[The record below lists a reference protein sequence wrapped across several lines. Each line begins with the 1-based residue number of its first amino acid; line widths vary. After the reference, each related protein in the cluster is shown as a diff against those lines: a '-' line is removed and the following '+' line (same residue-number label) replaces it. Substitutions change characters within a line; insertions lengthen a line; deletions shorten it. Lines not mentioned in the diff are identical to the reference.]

1 MKLLIVD
8 ENSEILDEFESLLAG
23 TPHTALYAS
32 DGEEA
37 LHSFEE
43 TSPDAVLCGLMLP
56 KLGGLE
62 LIKEVRERQP
72 ELPFVLTAKTTNP
85 EPILQALSLGACDF
99 LTKPLKPAMVQHTLN
114 RIESLSKGFPDVGL
128 APECLVQE
136 SLTLEIGND
145 FEMIPQVA
153 AVLTRDLRVYKLIEP
168 RDQFLV
174 NLLLKEALEN
184 AIFHGNLELSA
195 QLREGNFEAFHAT
208 ARLQSEQEPYCDR
221 KVVVQYEVTRNSV
234 KYIIRDEGKGFAHQN
249 LPDAAD
255 PENLFQ
261 NAGRGL
267 VLIHNFMD
275 VVLWNERG
283 NEITFIR
290 YRKRRA

>member
-8 ENSEILDEFESLLAG
+8 ENPEVLDEFQSLLADG
-23 TPHTALYAS
+23 PHTALYAS

-37 LHSFEE
+37 LHCFEE
-43 TSPDAVLCGLMLP
+43 ISPDAVLCGLMLP

-62 LIKEVRERQP
+62 LLKEVRERQP
-72 ELPFVLTAKTTNP
+72 QLPFVLTAKTTNP
-85 EPILQALSLGACDF
+85 EPILQALRFGACDF
-99 LTKPLKPAMVQHTLN
+99 LTKPLKTAEVQRALS
-114 RIESLSKGFPDVGL
+114 RVESLYKGFPDLGL

-145 FEMIPQVA
+145 FEKISQVA
-153 AVLTRDLRVYKLIEP
+153 AVLSRDLRIYKLIES

-174 NLLLKEALEN
+174 SLLLKEALEN

-195 QLREGNFEAFHAT
+195 ELREGNFEAFHAA
-208 ARLQSEQEPYCDR
+208 ARLQSEQEPYRDR
-221 KVVVQYEVTRNSV
+221 KVVIQYEVTRNSV
-234 KYIIRDEGKGFAHQN
+234 KYVIRDEGKGFAHQN
-249 LPDAAD
+249 LPDPSN

-267 VLIHNFMD
+267 VLITNFMD
-275 VVLWNERG
+275 EVFWNERG
-283 NEITFIR
+283 NEITLIR
-290 YRKRRA
+290 YRKRRV